1 MKYMRGV
8 VITGQNTLAV
18 SDRCPLPEKLC
29 PTGALI
35 RPLIWSPCTSDAPP
49 VRHPGVPLC
58 LTSWVRR

>member
-35 RPLIWSPCTSDAPP
+35 RPLI
-49 VRHPGVPLC
+49 
-58 LTSWVRR
+58 